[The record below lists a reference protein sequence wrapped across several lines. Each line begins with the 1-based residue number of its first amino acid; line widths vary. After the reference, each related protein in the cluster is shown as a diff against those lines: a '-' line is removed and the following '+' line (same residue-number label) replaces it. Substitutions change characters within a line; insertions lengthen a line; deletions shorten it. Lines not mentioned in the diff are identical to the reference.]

1 MHIWLAQSL
10 PEGFSP
16 PTDKQPGLSGGVSP
30 PVLILFPARPVWPP
44 HSMSGWRPLTFFLLV
59 PQQALCGQSKW
70 EHQTL
75 LPDTAAERVS
85 VLWGHPEPRGWPLP
99 PPGRSLDWLHPW
111 WRHASWH
118 CARPLARA
126 KETVNMLFQL
136 RHNHPFS
143 SVQAS
148 VLWVEEKSIQHF
160 WLLFAYDHQDPQTFT
175 SVADLHLHLYPMREG
190 PSTIAALYHQ
200 SIML

>member
-10 PEGFSP
+10 PEGFFSWFYS
-16 PTDKQPGLSGGVSP
+16 QPGQFGPLT
-30 PVLILFPARPVWPP
+30 
-44 HSMSGWRPLTFFLLV
+44 SMSGWRPLTFFLLV

-99 PPGRSLDWLHPW
+99 PPGHSLDWLHPW
-111 WRHASWH
+111 WRRASWH

-126 KETVNMLFQL
+126 KQTVNMLFQL
-136 RHNHPFS
+136 RHNHTSLDS
-143 SVQAS
+143 SVAGKSDIQS
-148 VLWVEEKSIQHF
+148 TQRNILWMFRWYKSILSIAPLLRVVRSQVP
-160 WLLFAYDHQDPQTFT
+160 LFAQGSNSLGKRGENDF
-175 SVADLHLHLYPMREG
+175 
-190 PSTIAALYHQ
+190 
-200 SIML
+200 